1 MWWVQFRVP
10 PGSTCRYQYS
20 IFDSIQVERSP
31 INLEEAASMSR
42 AMPRL
47 DLLVIAPG
55 ELQLIELKPN
65 AQLKDVGQVLQYRR
79 YLERDVFIKNV
90 IDRPIRMALVTMN
103 ENGSVRAA
111 CDAEG
116 IEYHVIPLSEL
127 PELPPE

>member
-1 MWWVQFRVP
+1 
-10 PGSTCRYQYS
+10 
-20 IFDSIQVERSP
+20 
-31 INLEEAASMSR
+31 MSR